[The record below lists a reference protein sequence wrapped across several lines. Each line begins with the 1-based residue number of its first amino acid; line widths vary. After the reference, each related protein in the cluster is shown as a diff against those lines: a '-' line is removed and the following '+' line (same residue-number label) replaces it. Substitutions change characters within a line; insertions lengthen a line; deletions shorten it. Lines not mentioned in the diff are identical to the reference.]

1 VVNQI
6 LLHPYVIKSTE
17 PLLHYMAQQHIVPE
31 GYSTLIPLTSE
42 PGGPVDEPVNNI
54 AKRLGKKPE
63 QILLAW
69 SKAKGAIIVTTSSK
83 KERLESYLDVGDIE
97 LTEDD
102 VKSIDDAGAK
112 KELWMEKKGK
122 MVKYAKVGVTVVL
135 GMYAAARLVM

>member
-1 VVNQI
+1 VADQG
-6 LLHPYVIKSTE
+6 S
-17 PLLHYMAQQHIVPE
+17 
-31 GYSTLIPLTSE
+31 
-42 PGGPVDEPVNNI
+42 
-54 AKRLGKKPE
+54 
-63 QILLAW
+63 
-69 SKAKGAIIVTTSSK
+69 AIIVTTSSK